1 MICIQGIIQDQ
12 ITCSGAGKQL
22 SVCEAQ
28 LWGVK
33 FMMVWSI
40 SLHQVPWIES
50 EPVKK
55 SKHKQAD
62 VKILL

>member
-1 MICIQGIIQDQ
+1 MGRMISYTVHSIYNSNK
-12 ITCSGAGKQL
+12 ITCSGPGKQL
-22 SVCEAQ
+22 RVCEAQ

-33 FMMVWSI
+33 LMMVWSM

-55 SKHKQAD
+55 SNTNK
-62 VKILL
+62 